1 MTSSNNI
8 GHELTN
14 NVEAI
19 LNALDAVEIKLAS
32 KDIKGALHTLGLIK
46 EKKSVAL
53 ETIQKIQEHLNEKES

>member
-1 MTSSNNI
+1 MNSSNKI

-19 LNALDAVEIKLAS
+19 LNALEAVELKLES

-46 EKKSVAL
+46 EKKTAAL
-53 ETIQKIQEHLNEKES
+53 ETIQKIQEQLEGKEN